1 MTELRYTDDHEWLR
15 PEDDGTVTIGITDY
29 AQEQLGD
36 IVFVELPEAGA
47 RVTVGDEACVIES
60 VKSAADIRMP
70 LSGEVVAVNE
80 VLADE
85 PETVNADPLG
95 DGWFIRV
102 LPDSPDDLG
111 ALLDKAAY
119 DALIGTL

>member
-1 MTELRYTDDHEWLR
+1 MTQLRYTDDHEWLR

-119 DALIGTL
+119 DELVGTL

>member
-1 MTELRYTDDHEWLR
+1 MTQLRYTDDHEWLR

>member
-15 PEDDGTVTIGITDY
+15 HEDDGTVTIGITEY

-36 IVFVELPEAGA
+36 IVFVELPETGA
-47 RVTVGDEACVIES
+47 RVAEGDEACVIES

-80 VLADE
+80 ELADT

-95 DGWFIRV
+95 AGWFIRIR
-102 LPDSPDDLG
+102 PDAPYEPE
-111 ALLDKAAY
+111 ALLDQTAY
-119 DALIGTL
+119 DELIGTL

>member
-1 MTELRYTDDHEWLR
+1 M
-15 PEDDGTVTIGITDY
+15 
-29 AQEQLGD
+29 
-36 IVFVELPEAGA
+36 
-47 RVTVGDEACVIES
+47 IES

-119 DALIGTL
+119 DELVGTL